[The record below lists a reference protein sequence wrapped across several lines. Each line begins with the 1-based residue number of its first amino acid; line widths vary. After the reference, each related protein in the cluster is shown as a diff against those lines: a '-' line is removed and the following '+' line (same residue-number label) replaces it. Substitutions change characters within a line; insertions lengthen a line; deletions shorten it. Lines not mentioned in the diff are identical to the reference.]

1 MIVLD
6 TNVLSA
12 LMQQQ
17 PDAQVVAWLDHQHA
31 ESIWISSI
39 TLFEARCGLALL
51 APGQR
56 KSLLQERFDQLV
68 QDDLENRVLQFDAD
82 AATQAAQLA
91 AERKARGR
99 PVDMRDTFIAG
110 ITLAKRATLATR
122 NTRHFDDLSVR
133 VVNPWQ
139 TVSESGPS
147 LKAKASDT

>member
-17 PDAQVVAWLDHQHA
+17 PDTQVVAWLDNQHA
-31 ESIWISSI
+31 DSIWISSL
-39 TLFEARCGLALL
+39 TLFEARYGLALL
-51 APGQR
+51 SPGQR

-68 QDDLENRVLQFDAD
+68 QDDLENRVLPFDAD

-110 ITLAKRATLATR
+110 IALAKRATLATR
-122 NTRHFDDLSVR
+122 NTRHFDDLPVR
-133 VVNPWQ
+133 VVNPWVDGQ
-139 TVSESGPS
+139 
-147 LKAKASDT
+147 